1 MPAGLGVGCGYQVGY
16 PNVTDSH
23 LLIVLLP
30 MSGMETTGPEPQ
42 TTAPARRGLLSGWP
56 GIVLR
61 LVATVLLMAYALR
74 GITWG
79 TFAALLANADWRW
92 WIAGLATGIAVQ
104 IVAGVRWAALAR
116 PLGFPF
122 SRRFF
127 VWRFLEGSFFS
138 LCLPSSIG
146 GDVIK
151 AYRVGDTTQRRLLA
165 GCSVLADRLTGL
177 AALGVLA
184 VTALAGTKHALSL
197 PATLAVGAALL
208 ALTLA
213 VFMLGVASIDRLLAI
228 IPAPHP
234 AREFIARLLP
244 YQQRP
249 SLMAHAVGWSF
260 IVQMGGAMA
269 VGLMARSLGVVQ
281 PLATWFA
288 VVPLVALAVVLPISI
303 NGVGVREN
311 ALAVLLAPHGVATE
325 SAVAVGL
332 IWLAS
337 QIVTGLIG
345 GGLFLIDRQAAMPDA
360 GRR

>member
-1 MPAGLGVGCGYQVGY
+1 MDASNVADPPPA
-16 PNVTDSH
+16 H
-23 LLIVLLP
+23 RRLP
-30 MSGMETTGPEPQ
+30 PW
-42 TTAPARRGLLSGWP
+42 LNL
-56 GIVLR
+56 VLR
-61 LVATVLLMAYALR
+61 LAATGALMAYAVRDVKWSDLSGHLR
-74 GITWG
+74 
-79 TFAALLANADWRW
+79 NAHWKW
-92 WIAGLATGIAVQ
+92 WLAGLAASVLVQ
-104 IVAGVRWAALAR
+104 VIAGVRWAALAR
-116 PLGFPF
+116 PLGFLRP
-122 SRRFF
+122 RRFF
-127 VWRFLEGSFFS
+127 IWRFFEGMFFS

-184 VTALAGTKHALSL
+184 VTALAGTKYALSL
-197 PATLAVGAALL
+197 PATLAVGAALI
-208 ALTLA
+208 ALMLA

-260 IVQMGGAMA
+260 IVQIGGAMA

-311 ALAVLLAPHGVATE
+311 ALAVLLAPHGVAAE

>member
-1 MPAGLGVGCGYQVGY
+1 
-16 PNVTDSH
+16 
-23 LLIVLLP
+23 
-30 MSGMETTGPEPQ
+30 METTPPPP
-42 TTAPARRGLLSGWP
+42 AAAVPARRGLLSGWP

-61 LVATVLLMAYALR
+61 LAATVLLMAYVLR
-74 GITWG
+74 GIKWG
-79 TFAALLANADWRW
+79 TFATLVANADWRW

-104 IVAGVRWAALAR
+104 VAAGVRWAALAR

-127 VWRFLEGSFFS
+127 VWRFFEGSFFS
-138 LCLPSSIG
+138 LCLPGSIG
-146 GDVIK
+146 GYVIK

-184 VTALAGTKHALSL
+184 GAALVGTKYTLSL
-197 PATLAVGAALL
+197 PVTLAIGAGLL

-260 IVQMGGAMA
+260 IVQMGGAVA

-281 PLATWFA
+281 PLAIWFA

-311 ALAVLLAPHGVATE
+311 ALAVLLAPHGVAAE

-332 IWLAS
+332 LWLAS

-345 GGLFLIDRQAAMPDA
+345 GGLFLIDRKAAVPDA
-360 GRR
+360 GHP

>member
-1 MPAGLGVGCGYQVGY
+1 
-16 PNVTDSH
+16 
-23 LLIVLLP
+23 
-30 MSGMETTGPEPQ
+30 METTPPPP
-42 TTAPARRGLLSGWP
+42 AAAVPARRGLLSGWP

-61 LVATVLLMAYALR
+61 LAATVLLMAYVLR
-74 GITWG
+74 GIKWG
-79 TFAALLANADWRW
+79 TFATLVANADWRW
-92 WIAGLATGIAVQ
+92 WIAGLTTGIAVQ
-104 IVAGVRWAALAR
+104 VAAGVRWAALAR

-127 VWRFLEGSFFS
+127 VWRFFEGSFFS
-138 LCLPSSIG
+138 LCLPGSIG

-184 VTALAGTKHALSL
+184 GAALVGTKYTLSL
-197 PATLAVGAALL
+197 PVTLAIGAGLL
-208 ALTLA
+208 AVTLA

-260 IVQMGGAMA
+260 IVQMGGAVA

-281 PLATWFA
+281 PLAIWFA

-311 ALAVLLAPHGVATE
+311 ALAVLLAPHGVAAE

-332 IWLAS
+332 LWLAS

-345 GGLFLIDRQAAMPDA
+345 GGLFLIDRQAAVPDVE
-360 GRR
+360 RP